1 MFIMNELDEVSV
13 GHKSSIIQ
21 KMVAYKSRVEVA
33 LTFKSKTAARLI
45 VNNLNVSKG
54 SGTQLMYYMALIII
68 TFNTFSSISSYTI
81 CFHVGNSCGPF
92 NKESKNVITYR
103 KQIFLKHI
111 ISLKT

>member
-54 SGTQLMYYMALIII
+54 LGTQLMYYMALIII

-81 CFHVGNSCGPF
+81 CFSC
-92 NKESKNVITYR
+92 R
-103 KQIFLKHI
+103 KL
-111 ISLKT
+111 L